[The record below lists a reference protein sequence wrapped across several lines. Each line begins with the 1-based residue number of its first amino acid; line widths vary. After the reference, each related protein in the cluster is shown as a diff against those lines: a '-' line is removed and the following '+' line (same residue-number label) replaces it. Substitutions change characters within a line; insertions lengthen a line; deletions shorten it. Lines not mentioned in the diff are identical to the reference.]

1 VATRLSP
8 TLELLNSSTI
18 VAISGG
24 FRLHI
29 AFLLAGIAANVP
41 VYCAFSL
48 LVYATYT
55 LDRSLDC
62 NEDAINRTE
71 LCGADR
77 RFGLIACI
85 SAFLIGMSACFCEGI
100 YLAPFFPFIVGYFY
114 SHGVRIGSFHLKLKN
129 GTGIKNL
136 VTGLTWGGAIALI
149 VSRWCGLLVT
159 VYIIFLFFGL
169 KTFVTS
175 CINDFKD
182 VEGDT
187 AAGIRTLP
195 ACLGEGTTKKLLIGI
210 LLVLHGIMIYSLYE
224 DLIRNEWSVLLIGLI
239 IMVSFILVYSP
250 AFEKSTSLFFR
261 KLREIAIS
269 WESPISLASRFVIS
283 LIEVGYPV

>member
-1 VATRLSP
+1 VATRLNP
-8 TLELLNSSTI
+8 TLELLNSSTV

-29 AFLLAGIAANVP
+29 AFLLAGIAANIP
-41 VYCAFSL
+41 VYCAGVL
-48 LVYATYT
+48 IIYATYT

-62 NEDAINRTE
+62 KEDAINRTE

-77 RFGLIACI
+77 RFGFVACI
-85 SAFLIGMSACFCEGI
+85 SAFLIGMSVCFLEGI

-114 SHGVRIGSFHLKLKN
+114 THGIRIGSFHLKLKN

-136 VTGLTWGGAIALI
+136 VTGLTWGGTIALI
-149 VSRWCGLLVT
+149 VSRWCSLLVT

-195 ACLGEGTTKKLLIGI
+195 ARLGEGSTKKLLII
-210 LLVLHGIMIYSLYE
+210 VLLGLHGIMVYSLYT
-224 DLIRNEWSVLLIGLI
+224 DIIRNEWSVLLIGLI
-239 IMVSFILVYSP
+239 ILVLFIMIYSP
-250 AFEKSTSLFFR
+250 AFEKSTSILHR
-261 KLREIAIS
+261 KLRELAIS
-269 WESPISLASRFVIS
+269 WESLISLVSRSVIS
-283 LIEVGYPV
+283 LIEMGYPL